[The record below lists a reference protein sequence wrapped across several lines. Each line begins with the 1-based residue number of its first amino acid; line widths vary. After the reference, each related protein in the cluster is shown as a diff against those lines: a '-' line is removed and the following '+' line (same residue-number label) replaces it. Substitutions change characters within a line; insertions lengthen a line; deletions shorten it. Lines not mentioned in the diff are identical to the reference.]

1 MERGFLKT
9 YLLGGNRYQG
19 PIVSLKNFGNRG
31 ADSLASV
38 RRHRATHISRF
49 SIIAAPI
56 VTPVIDVV
64 VPVDSGG
71 TVGGID
77 RGGDRGGARGNRT
90 RCRLSHNVVHL
101 LDFPLDRSKGKGRIL
116 ERFIARYQTRSSFIE
131 GET

>member
-38 RRHRATHISRF
+38 RRHRATHISR
-49 SIIAAPI
+49 SPI